1 MAIFLEGT
9 IPARRCLPF
18 LVSEKPRR
26 RSHRADSSRREESAN
41 RDVFVHIF
49 PVNPYAPAD
58 KPPVGALL
66 GRGTKKSRKP
76 RQWRR
81 NTPTV
86 HERDNQFVVGAL
98 NIDSVLHEACASA
111 GAGGLMP

>member
-1 MAIFLEGT
+1 FAVQV
-9 IPARRCLPF
+9 
-18 LVSEKPRR
+18 VSNLIGDDLAGD
-26 RSHRADSSRREESAN
+26 SHWVELSRREKSAN

-49 PVNPYAPAD
+49 PVNPYASAD

-86 HERDNQFVVGAL
+86 HKRDNQFIVGAL
-98 NIDSVLHEACASA
+98 NIDSVCNRFTGQSA
-111 GAGGLMP
+111 HPKQ